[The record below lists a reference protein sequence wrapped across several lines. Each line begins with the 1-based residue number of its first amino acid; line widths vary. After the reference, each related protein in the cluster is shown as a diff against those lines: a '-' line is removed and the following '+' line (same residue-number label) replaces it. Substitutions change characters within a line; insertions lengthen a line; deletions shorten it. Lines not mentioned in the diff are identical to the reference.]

1 MRDFLNHEKHENFL
15 YKDESY
21 NILGAAFEVYKE
33 MGSGFL
39 EAVYQECMERELI
52 LRQIPFESQKRLQLL
67 YKNQPL
73 ATQYVPDLI
82 CYGKIIIEI
91 KALKAIKPEHEAQL
105 INYLKST
112 SIKLGLIVNFGSPR
126 KAEILRKAF

>member
-1 MRDFLNHEKHENFL
+1 MNHEKHENFL

-82 CYGKIIIEI
+82 CYGKILIEI
-91 KALKAIKPEHEAQL
+91 KAIKTIKPEHEAQL

-112 SIKLGLIVNFGSPR
+112 SIKLGFIVNFGSLG